1 MPITRKKTAKMAD
14 YADACGPRRS
24 RPCPPKRPLDCG
36 IWARPLVICRPLA
49 YEAQAPAG
57 PSLSLNPTPEPL
69 VMNQKR
75 AFGTI
80 LTVLGIVGII
90 VGALAFLG
98 DLGLGLSKMNSII
111 PFVEGRIFFFAD
123 INLVKTT
130 GDRT

>member
-1 MPITRKKTAKMAD
+1 
-14 YADACGPRRS
+14 
-24 RPCPPKRPLDCG
+24 
-36 IWARPLVICRPLA
+36 
-49 YEAQAPAG
+49 
-57 PSLSLNPTPEPL
+57 
-69 VMNQKR
+69 MNQKR